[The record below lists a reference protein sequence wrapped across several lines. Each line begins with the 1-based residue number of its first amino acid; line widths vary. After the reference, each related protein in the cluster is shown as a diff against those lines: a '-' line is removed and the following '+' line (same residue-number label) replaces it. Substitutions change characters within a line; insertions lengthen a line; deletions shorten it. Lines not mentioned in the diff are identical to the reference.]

1 MNARSIN
8 EVVAD
13 LLMRLESEG
22 IHGVRAWFAGRP
34 HIVAIPDFD
43 GGWLVVMTRGRITVK
58 IMLDRD
64 YNVASIKVEYG

>member
-1 MNARSIN
+1 MSARSIN

-13 LLMRLESEG
+13 LLVRLEGEG
-22 IHGVRAWFAGRP
+22 IRGARVWFAEKP
-34 HIVAIPDFD
+34 HVAAIPDFD

-58 IMLDRD
+58 IMLDRN

>member
-1 MNARSIN
+1 MSARSIN

-13 LLMRLESEG
+13 LLVKLEGEG
-22 IHGVRAWFAGRP
+22 IYGVRAWFAGKP

-58 IMLDRD
+58 IMLDRN
-64 YNVASIKVEYG
+64 YNVTNIKVEYG

>member
-1 MNARSIN
+1 MSARSIN

-13 LLMRLESEG
+13 LLVRLGNEG
-22 IHGVRAWFAGRP
+22 IHGARVWFVGRP

-64 YNVASIKVEYG
+64 YNVANIKVEYG